1 MFDQGTLKWPSIVES
16 KKLEVL
22 SFPRVIF
29 CLSQEEVLHTA
40 KVAFNSF
47 VNFYRFIGL
56 ANHSSTSGSI
66 DQFFFLEYPHIILA
80 QFLLIS
86 NPPEHVFLITK
97 EKNHIFCFNYITRM
111 KKI

>member
-16 KKLEVL
+16 KKFKVL
-22 SFPRVIF
+22 SFPRVII

-56 ANHSSTSGSI
+56 ANHSSTNGII
-66 DQFFFLEYPHIILA
+66 DQIFR
-80 QFLLIS
+80 IS
-86 NPPEHVFLITK
+86 A
-97 EKNHIFCFNYITRM
+97 NHS
-111 KKI
+111 

>member
-1 MFDQGTLKWPSIVES
+1 MFDQGTLKWPSIVDS

-22 SFPRVIF
+22 SFPRVSI

-47 VNFYRFIGL
+47 VNFYRFISL

-66 DQFFFLEYPHIILA
+66 DQFFRISASHSCPILA
-80 QFLLIS
+80 NFKFTRACFLNNKRKTIYF
-86 NPPEHVFLITK
+86 V
-97 EKNHIFCFNYITRM
+97 
-111 KKI
+111 